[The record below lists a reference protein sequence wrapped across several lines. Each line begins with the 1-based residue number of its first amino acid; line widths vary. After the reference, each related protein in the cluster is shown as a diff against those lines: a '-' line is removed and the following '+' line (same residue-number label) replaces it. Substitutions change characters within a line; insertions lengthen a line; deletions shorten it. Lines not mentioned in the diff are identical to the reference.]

1 MFTLKFLSLI
11 AALAASVLWAG
22 EASAHAFPEQ
32 DTPSAGAVLAQAPA
46 TVSIRFDSELEPI
59 FSKLIVKNAQ
69 DQQVSQGN
77 GSVNPT
83 NARILATR
91 LTNVKNAAKGSYHVY
106 WSVVSR
112 DGHRTEGDYTFTV
125 Q

>member
-1 MFTLKFLSLI
+1 MFKLKFLSLI

-32 DTPSAGAVLAQAPA
+32 DTPSAGAVLTQAPA

-77 GSVNPT
+77 GSVDPT

-91 LTNVKNAAKGSYHVY
+91 LTNAAKGSYHVY

-125 Q
+125 R

>member
-1 MFTLKFLSLI
+1 MFKLKFLSLI

-32 DTPSAGAVLAQAPA
+32 DTPSAGAVLTQAPA

-77 GSVNPT
+77 GSVDPT

-91 LTNVKNAAKGSYHVY
+91 LTNAAKGSYHVY
-106 WSVVSR
+106 WSVVSM

>member
-1 MFTLKFLSLI
+1 MFKLKFLSLI

-32 DTPSAGAVLAQAPA
+32 DTPSAGAVLAQAPG

-77 GSVNPT
+77 GSVDPT
-83 NARILATR
+83 NARVLATR
-91 LTNVKNAAKGSYHVY
+91 LTNAAKGSYHVY
-106 WSVVSR
+106 WSVVSM

-125 Q
+125 R

>member
-32 DTPSAGAVLAQAPA
+32 DTPNAGAVLTQAPA
-46 TVSIRFDSELEPI
+46 TVSIRFDSELEPV

-77 GSVNPT
+77 GSVDPANT
-83 NARILATR
+83 RILATR
-91 LTNVKNAAKGSYHVY
+91 LTNAAKGSYHVY
-106 WSVVSR
+106 WNVVSR

>member
-1 MFTLKFLSLI
+1 MFKLKFLSLI

-32 DTPSAGAVLAQAPA
+32 DTPSAGAVLTQAPA

-77 GSVNPT
+77 GSVDPT
-83 NARILATR
+83 NARVLATP
-91 LTNVKNAAKGSYHVY
+91 LTNAAKGSYHVY
-106 WSVVSR
+106 WSVVSM

-125 Q
+125 R